1 VAEAVP
7 ESPNR
12 VLLLAGVFE
21 VRGSTATTLRLAER
35 LPEQGF
41 EPLVVCSDAERLSSE
56 VRRELSIR
64 QYHGLSKRLIG
75 WLARRRLT
83 ADFADQPPDLIHVQS
98 SQVVSLGARLADEW
112 GVPLVVSVHEV
123 LQSQDRIELPRS
135 VRKIL
140 AVSEA
145 VGESLVDRM
154 GVSADRVVVVPGG
167 VDVPDVQRLV
177 GVLEP
182 DHVPSV
188 GTAGPLEA
196 VKGLPY
202 FLNAAQ
208 KVLAAGRD
216 AEFLVAGAG
225 PEENNLRRLAGDLGI
240 RDRVTFLPNRPD
252 FSDALAAMDVFCLP
266 SLQQGLGTIM
276 LEAMSLARPV
286 IASAVGGVCS
296 VLRDGETGMVVPP
309 EDSAALAGRMLSL
322 LDDPVAARTIGEA
335 GRRDVLARFGTV
347 TMVER
352 TVSVYKE
359 VIRTGEVLKQPGT
372 GGEE

>member
-1 VAEAVP
+1 MSGVCRWLSAFTRSFRART
-7 ESPNR
+7 ESNFLDR
-12 VLLLAGVFE
+12 SGKYWRA
-21 VRGSTATTLRLAER
+21 
-35 LPEQGF
+35 
-41 EPLVVCSDAERLSSE
+41 
-56 VRRELSIR
+56 VRRGER
-64 QYHGLSKRLIG
+64 A
-75 WLARRRLT
+75 WL
-83 ADFADQPPDLIHVQS
+83 
-98 SQVVSLGARLADEW
+98 G
-112 GVPLVVSVHEV
+112 
-123 LQSQDRIELPRS
+123 
-135 VRKIL
+135 
-140 AVSEA
+140 
-145 VGESLVDRM
+145 RM

-225 PEENNLRRLAGDLGI
+225 PEENNLRRLAGELGI
-240 RDRVTFLPNRPD
+240 RDRVTFLPNPPD

-276 LEAMSLARPV
+276 LEAKSLARPV

-359 VIRTGEVLKQPGT
+359 VIRTGEVLKQPG
-372 GGEE
+372 GGARNKRRKLSRSAAS

>member
-1 VAEAVP
+1 MAEAGS
-7 ESPNR
+7 ESPCR

-41 EPLVVCSDAERLSSE
+41 DPLVVCSDAERLSSE

-75 WLARRRLT
+75 RLVSRRLA
-83 ADFADQPPDLIHVQS
+83 ADFVDQPPDLIHVQS
-98 SQVVSLGARLADEW
+98 RHMVSSGARLADEW
-112 GVPLVVSVHEV
+112 GVPLIVSVHEV
-123 LQSQDRIELPRS
+123 LQSQDQFELPRT
-135 VRKIL
+135 VRKVL
-140 AVSEA
+140 VVSEA
-145 VGESLVDRM
+145 VGESLVNRM
-154 GVSADRVVVVPGG
+154 GVPAECVVVVPGG

-188 GTAGPLEA
+188 GTAGPLEV

-216 AEFLVAGAG
+216 AEFLIAGAG
-225 PEENNLRRLAGDLGI
+225 PEENNLRRLAGELGI

-252 FSDALAAMDVFCLP
+252 FSGALAAMDVFCLP

-322 LDDPVAARTIGEA
+322 LDDPVAARAIGEA
-335 GRRDVLARFGTV
+335 GRRDVLARFGTA

-359 VIRTGEVLKQPGT
+359 VLNQSGKGGT
-372 GGEE
+372 E

>member
-1 VAEAVP
+1 MAEAGS
-7 ESPNR
+7 ESRCR

-41 EPLVVCSDAERLSSE
+41 DPLVVCSDAERLSSE

-75 WLARRRLT
+75 RLVSRRLT

-98 SQVVSLGARLADEW
+98 RHMVSSGARLADEW
-112 GVPLVVSVHEV
+112 GVPLIVSVHEV
-123 LQSQDRIELPRS
+123 LQSQDQFELPRT
-135 VRKIL
+135 VRKVL
-140 AVSEA
+140 VVSEA

-154 GVSADRVVVVPGG
+154 GVPAECVVVVPAG

-216 AEFLVAGAG
+216 AEFLMAGAG
-225 PEENNLRRLAGDLGI
+225 PEENNLRRLAGELGI

-252 FSDALAAMDVFCLP
+252 FSGALAAMDVFCLP

-322 LDDPVAARTIGEA
+322 LDDPVAARAIGEA
-335 GRRDVLARFGTV
+335 GRRDVLARFGTA

-359 VIRTGEVLKQPGT
+359 VIRAKEVLNQSRKGGT
-372 GGEE
+372 E